1 MKKYIGSIKV
11 GFSINT
17 NINTETEDQAWQVLN
32 QIADYLQ
39 DNITIDC
46 KLSSES
52 DASVDEC
59 NVEPNYISEF

>member
-46 KLSSES
+46 KLGSEY
-52 DASVDEC
+52 DVSVDEC
-59 NVEPNYISEF
+59 NVERNYISEY

>member
-39 DNITIDC
+39 DNVTIDC
-46 KLSSES
+46 KLCSE
-52 DASVDEC
+52 DDVSVDDC

>member
-1 MKKYIGSIKV
+1 MEYMGSIKV
-11 GFSINT
+11 EFSIST
-17 NINTETEDQAWQVLN
+17 NINTETENQAWQVLN

-52 DASVDEC
+52 DVSVDEC
-59 NVEPNYISEF
+59 NVEPNYISEY

>member
-39 DNITIDC
+39 DNVTIDC
-46 KLSSES
+46 KLCSE
-52 DASVDEC
+52 DDVSVD
-59 NVEPNYISEF
+59 V